1 MATRKPKK
9 ITTEAAIPVSYRLQ
23 FYTVVAGISA
33 AVIQTLFY
41 VILSGFPSFGNVSHR
56 YMFHV
61 LAVTSLFPLVVFLIS
76 YYSSA
81 RYTVPIG
88 RWFIA
93 TIKTFIVMS
102 VFGVLE
108 SLWQWLT
115 ISLYDPK
122 HAFSGPPPA
131 WLSGDAHTWVFIV
144 AALAGLAYYAYRNSE
159 QRK

>member
-81 RYTVPIG
+81 RYTNMRFPG
-88 RWFIA
+88 RRLP
-93 TIKTFIVMS
+93 
-102 VFGVLE
+102 G
-108 SLWQWLT
+108 
-115 ISLYDPK
+115 
-122 HAFSGPPPA
+122 
-131 WLSGDAHTWVFIV
+131 
-144 AALAGLAYYAYRNSE
+144 
-159 QRK
+159 